1 MINRKKLK
9 IIGVDMRRLSTLKVV
24 IVLITL
30 LAYLPGHCLLPF
42 TEADKAVAL
51 TFFSAIEQRK
61 KRIDE
66 LEKQLTAFKKRA
78 ENENI
83 SLTKTITKVK
93 LDINNVQLLL
103 KKASDDKSGDVDYLN
118 KKLMLLYDRKQNI
131 SRTQEL
137 WKNGIEFIEKNIKI
151 DREIIEFLQ
160 GKKEDLKPVYSWK
173 EFRDAQIRASEFSA
187 KIDAARSRRDH
198 LAKQRDAERE
208 KVVTL
213 LKHIEVKNRER
224 DKVIAGAQSGATS
237 TQKNEISHDADLL
250 HEEINTLEEQAQFA
264 RLTIDALNLD
274 AKLQDDEI
282 DFFNYRLN
290 DFKSVLGFI
299 EKRLVLDYDDVEL
312 ARSEWNHEAQKTLQ
326 IKEDID
332 FATESKKDE
341 KVKIGIELDQVRT
354 EVSNLKTAGKKNDA
368 STKQL
373 SSLLKKLETKFAVIE
388 KELALFEAKKTLA
401 EMSRSI
407 KEQQFNM
414 IDLQYRLR
422 RPIEKTDLIQL
433 LTNFKTQKE
442 FAVSI
447 LKSLNNKRNESYSE
461 STRSTESMQAREEK
475 IKDQENTIFKDKA
488 LLFEETLKN
497 IREAKKNLDQLI
509 VLREQYLGVNS
520 DLINTQEKIINQYD
534 LILND
539 LEHRVKTMSIWK
551 RSSKAITFNEFTSA
565 INEADMLFRR
575 MFWETPRYFSPITI
589 AHLLKDWVVYDT
601 SLVLLFIIFFLVAF
615 VGSRFFLK
623 KSGQRTL
630 NQLTRTHPSQRAFFY
645 NNIILACINFALE
658 HFILLF
664 TWFFLYLH
672 ILFKFS
678 YIFAGLK
685 RFATP
690 FYLSAFFIFSIPI
703 LVYLSHQL
711 LSALKDL
718 NKKLSYLFFAEK
730 LQDRLISLLTMFFY
744 STAILIPLRLALI
757 SYAQAPSQFAVVIL
771 AAYSLILII
780 ILALFVSKEYALTLI
795 PVKHPILMWLKRSID
810 RHYYPVFFFVIALLI
825 LSNPYIGY
833 SNLAW
838 YLSFV
843 VPSSVLLVL
852 AIFSLHHYIRK
863 YSVFLFMKEEDD
875 EISDKFEYAKTYYG
889 FFVIFTFIVLLFVA
903 FLLVSR
909 LWGYNYGPADI
920 WKLLAEEWVIRIDS
934 STSLGFVQF
943 IVLTSFIAG
952 GFLISSLT
960 HKFVF
965 NKLFDILRTEPGTQN
980 TFSRIFHY
988 TTIGMAI
995 MLGFTAI
1002 KLGQFIGWVGGF
1014 LIIGIGLALKDLVID
1029 FVAGFFVLI
1038 ERPIEIGNYISVDD
1052 VEGTVRKIAA
1062 RSTII
1067 TTGRNQSVII
1077 PNKDLVNKQIIN
1089 WGHGR
1094 FAIGVELYIRVEHDA
1109 DPEVVRKIITSVLQS
1124 NPLILRVPNIVVR
1137 LEGLEENA
1145 LYFLA
1150 RGFISARRVK
1160 DQFEIA
1166 SSLRIEVVKAFREHG
1181 IALAQPQRVIHMAAD
1196 RENEQKPVSPLEI
1209 KFDRP

>member
-1 MINRKKLK
+1 M
-9 IIGVDMRRLSTLKVV
+9 LKVAA
-24 IVLITL
+24 LFTL
-30 LAYLPGHCLLPF
+30 LMYLPSNCLLPF
-42 TEADKAVAL
+42 AEVDKAVAL

-61 KRIDE
+61 KRVDE
-66 LEKQLTAFKKRA
+66 LEKQLTAFRKRA

-83 SLTKTITKVK
+83 ALTKTITKVK
-93 LDINNVQLLL
+93 LDINNVQQLL
-103 KKASDDKSGDVDYLN
+103 KKASDDKSHNTDYLN

-131 SRTQEL
+131 GRTQEL
-137 WKNGIEFIEKNIKI
+137 WKNGTECIEKNIKI
-151 DREIIEFLQ
+151 NREIIEFLQ
-160 GKKEDLKPVYSWK
+160 GKKEELKPVYSWK
-173 EFRDAQIRASEFSA
+173 EFRDAQIRTSEFSA
-187 KIDAARSRRDH
+187 KIDASRSKRDH

-224 DKVIAGAQSGATS
+224 DKVIAGAQSGTTS

-264 RLTIDALNLD
+264 RLTIDTLNLE

-282 DFFNYRLN
+282 DFLNLRLN
-290 DFKSVLGFI
+290 ELKSSLGFI
-299 EKRLVLDYDDVEL
+299 EKRLVLDYDDVEI

-332 FATESKKDE
+332 FAAESKKDE
-341 KVKIGIELDQVRT
+341 KVRLGIELDQVRS

-373 SSLLKKLETKFAVIE
+373 SSLLKKLEAKFSVIE

-422 RPIEKTDLIQL
+422 RPTIEKADLIQL
-433 LTNFKTQKE
+433 CTNFRTQKE
-442 FAVSI
+442 FAISI
-447 LKSLNNKRNESYSE
+447 LKSLNNKRNEFYSE
-461 STRSTESMQAREEK
+461 NSRSRSLESIQAREEK
-475 IKDQENTIFKDKA
+475 IKEQEYTIFKDKT

-497 IREAKKNLDQLI
+497 IREAEADYLKLEKI
-509 VLREQYLGVNS
+509 KEQYLSVNS
-520 DLINTQEKIINQYD
+520 DLISNQEKIINQYD

-539 LEHRVKTMSIWK
+539 LEHRLKTMSIWK

-565 INEADMLFRR
+565 FNEADMLFRR
-575 MFWETPRYFSPITI
+575 MFWETPIYFSPSTI

-601 SLVLLFIIFFLVAF
+601 SLVFLLIFFFLISF
-615 VGSRFFLK
+615 MGSRFLLRK
-623 KSGQRTL
+623 IREKIL
-630 NQLTRTHPSQRAFFY
+630 NKLTKTHPSQRAFFY

-672 ILFKFS
+672 ILFRFS

-685 RFATP
+685 RFSAP
-690 FYLSAFFIFSIPI
+690 FYLSAFFIFSIPT

-795 PVKHPILMWLKRSID
+795 PVKHPILMWFKRLID

-863 YSVFLFMKEEDD
+863 YSVFLFMKEEED

-920 WKLLAEEWVIRIDS
+920 WKMLAEEWVIRIDS

-1002 KLGQFIGWVGGF
+1002 KLGQFIAWVGGF
-1014 LIIGIGLALKDLVID
+1014 LIIGIGLALKDLVVD

-1038 ERPIEIGNYISVDD
+1038 ERPIEIGNYISVDAI
-1052 VEGTVRKIAA
+1052 EGTVRKIAA

-1094 FAIGVELYIRVEHDA
+1094 FAIGVELYLRVEHDA
-1109 DPEVVRKIITSVLQS
+1109 DPELVRKIITSVLQS

-1137 LEGLEENA
+1137 LEGLEENS

-1166 SSLRIEVVKAFREHG
+1166 SSLRIEVVKAFKEHK
-1181 IALAQPQRVIHMAAD
+1181 ITLAQPHRVLHMASD
-1196 RENEQKPVSPLEI
+1196 WDSGPKSPSPLEI

>member
-1 MINRKKLK
+1 
-9 IIGVDMRRLSTLKVV
+9 MRRLSMLKVAA
-24 IVLITL
+24 LFTL
-30 LAYLPGHCLLPF
+30 LMYLPSNCLLPF
-42 TEADKAVAL
+42 AEVDKAVAL

-61 KRIDE
+61 KRVDE
-66 LEKQLTAFKKRA
+66 LEKQLTAFRKRA

-83 SLTKTITKVK
+83 ALTKTITKVK
-93 LDINNVQLLL
+93 LDINNVQQLL
-103 KKASDDKSGDVDYLN
+103 KKASDDKSHNTDYLN

-131 SRTQEL
+131 GRTQEL
-137 WKNGIEFIEKNIKI
+137 WKNGTECIEKNIKI
-151 DREIIEFLQ
+151 NREIIEFLQ
-160 GKKEDLKPVYSWK
+160 GKKEELKPVYSWK
-173 EFRDAQIRASEFSA
+173 EFRDAQIRTSEFSA
-187 KIDAARSRRDH
+187 KIDASRSKRDH

-224 DKVIAGAQSGATS
+224 DKVIAGAQSGTTS

-264 RLTIDALNLD
+264 RLTIDTLNLE

-282 DFFNYRLN
+282 DFLNLRLN
-290 DFKSVLGFI
+290 ELKSSLGFI
-299 EKRLVLDYDDVEL
+299 EKRLVLDYDDVEI

-332 FATESKKDE
+332 FAAESKKDE
-341 KVKIGIELDQVRT
+341 KVRLGIELDQVRS

-373 SSLLKKLETKFAVIE
+373 SSLLKKLEAKFSVIE

-422 RPIEKTDLIQL
+422 RPTIEKADLIQL
-433 LTNFKTQKE
+433 CTNFRTQKE
-442 FAVSI
+442 FAISI
-447 LKSLNNKRNESYSE
+447 LKSLNNKRNEFYSE
-461 STRSTESMQAREEK
+461 NSRSRSLESIQAREEK
-475 IKDQENTIFKDKA
+475 IKEQEYTIFKDKT

-497 IREAKKNLDQLI
+497 IREAEADYLKLEKI
-509 VLREQYLGVNS
+509 KEQYLSVNS
-520 DLINTQEKIINQYD
+520 DLISNQEKIINQYD

-539 LEHRVKTMSIWK
+539 LEHRLKTMSIWK

-565 INEADMLFRR
+565 FNEADMLFRR
-575 MFWETPRYFSPITI
+575 MFWETPIYFSPSTI

-601 SLVLLFIIFFLVAF
+601 SLVFLLIFFFLISF
-615 VGSRFFLK
+615 MGSRFLLRK
-623 KSGQRTL
+623 IREKIL
-630 NQLTRTHPSQRAFFY
+630 NKLTKTHPSQRAFFY

-672 ILFKFS
+672 ILFRFS

-685 RFATP
+685 RFSAP
-690 FYLSAFFIFSIPI
+690 FYLSAFFIFSIPT

-795 PVKHPILMWLKRSID
+795 PVKHPILMWFKRLID

-863 YSVFLFMKEEDD
+863 YSVFLFMKEEED

-920 WKLLAEEWVIRIDS
+920 WKMLAEEWVIRIDS

-1002 KLGQFIGWVGGF
+1002 KLGQFIAWVGGF
-1014 LIIGIGLALKDLVID
+1014 LIIGIGLALKDLVVD

-1038 ERPIEIGNYISVDD
+1038 ERPIEIGNYISVDAI
-1052 VEGTVRKIAA
+1052 EGTVRKIAA

-1094 FAIGVELYIRVEHDA
+1094 FAIGVELYLRVEHDA
-1109 DPEVVRKIITSVLQS
+1109 DPELVRKIITSVLQS

-1137 LEGLEENA
+1137 LEGLEENS

-1166 SSLRIEVVKAFREHG
+1166 SSLRIEVVKAFKEHK
-1181 IALAQPQRVIHMAAD
+1181 ITLAQPHRVLHMASD
-1196 RENEQKPVSPLEI
+1196 WDSGPKSPSPLEI